1 MCSRPQVSASE
12 DGAIAKDTDVVLEI
26 PASTTIAYSVIE
38 LYVKL
43 NGQFG
48 ECRLRLAALARR
60 LSQRRGIPCLPLGY
74 TFVGA
79 LLWLWGS

>member
-1 MCSRPQVSASE
+1 MCGVGGRGPGESECTSGSMCSRPQVSAAE
-12 DGAIAKDTDVVLEI
+12 DGAVTKDTNVVLEI

-48 ECRLRLAALARR
+48 ECHLAALARWW
-60 LSQRRGIPCLPLGY
+60 SQC
-74 TFVGA
+74 
-79 LLWLWGS
+79 

>member
-12 DGAIAKDTDVVLEI
+12 DGAVTKDTDVVLEI

-60 LSQRRGIPCLPLGY
+60 LSQRRGIPRLPLGY